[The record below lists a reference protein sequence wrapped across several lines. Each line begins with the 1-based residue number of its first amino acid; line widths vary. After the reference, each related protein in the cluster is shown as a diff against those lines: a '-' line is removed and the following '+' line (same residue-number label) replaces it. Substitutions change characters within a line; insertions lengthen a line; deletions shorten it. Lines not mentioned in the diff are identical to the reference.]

1 MDFLE
6 LLVDRVERL
15 GTRLCVGLDPRPA
28 WHPKGVDLWTHCR
41 DVLEACAPYACAVKP
56 QSAFFEAQGLAGIEV
71 LYRILDLAKEM
82 ELPVILDA
90 KRGDIGSTA
99 EAYAQAWL
107 RGDRAGGGLTVNPY
121 LGRDSVQPFVDA
133 AQEERGAIFCL
144 VKTSNPGAEDLQGR
158 GLEQGTVAEEVA
170 RWLSD
175 WNAGAQGYGRVG
187 AVVGATRPEELHGWR
202 RRLPKS
208 WLLLPGVGAQGAKP
222 RDLVPAFDDRGMGA
236 LVAASR
242 AVEYASRGSDFAI
255 AARRSAQEIRDA
267 IQGALPS

>member
-99 EAYAQAWL
+99 EAYAEAWL

-144 VKTSNPGAEDLQGR
+144 VKTSNPGAEDL
-158 GLEQGTVAEEVA
+158 
-170 RWLSD
+170 
-175 WNAGAQGYGRVG
+175 
-187 AVVGATRPEELHGWR
+187 
-202 RRLPKS
+202 
-208 WLLLPGVGAQGAKP
+208 
-222 RDLVPAFDDRGMGA
+222 
-236 LVAASR
+236 
-242 AVEYASRGSDFAI
+242 
-255 AARRSAQEIRDA
+255 
-267 IQGALPS
+267 